1 MATEQ
6 LLTARMIMKR
16 LGIARSTLHKW
27 QTTRDFPQ
35 PLRLAHNV
43 VRWRLEDVERWIEIY
58 FKPTQS
64 ANMRT

>member
-1 MATEQ
+1 MNTTQ
-6 LLTARMIMKR
+6 LLSARRVMQQ

-27 QTTRDFPQ
+27 QTTRDFPP

-43 VRWRLEDVERWIEIY
+43 VRWRLEDVELWIESH

-64 ANMRT
+64 ADMGN

>member
-27 QTTRDFPQ
+27 QTTRDFPR
-35 PLRLAHNV
+35 PLRVAHNV
-43 VRWRLEDVERWIEIY
+43 IRWRLEDVERWIETH
-58 FKPTQS
+58 FKAFQLVGT
-64 ANMRT
+64 RK

>member
-27 QTTRDFPQ
+27 QTTRDFPR

-43 VRWRLEDVERWIEIY
+43 VRWRVEDVERWIEIY
-58 FKPTQS
+58 FKAFQLVGT
-64 ANMRT
+64 RK

>member
-16 LGIARSTLHKW
+16 LGIARSTIHKW
-27 QTTRDFPQ
+27 QTTRGFPR

-43 VRWRLEDVERWIEIY
+43 VRWRLKDVERWIEIH

-64 ANMRT
+64 ADVRN